1 MLAAQLINTS
11 FPSVHLL
18 DKASFALQLME
29 DYDVQ
34 HLCVVTDEKF
44 VGIVDKNTLLDT
56 HASAVIATLQ
66 NEFIVA
72 SVHADEHFL
81 AAAKLLSLHELSVL
95 PVVSTSADLVG
106 VITAKQMLIALTSH
120 VGADMK
126 GGVIVLEMEQRQ
138 YSFGEIARLVETND
152 AYVTQLNTIT
162 DAQTGMLLVTLQINR
177 IEVSTIVAT
186 FQRYDYSVKYYFGEE
201 NYQNELKENY
211 NHLLSY
217 LNM

>member
-56 HASAVIATLQ
+56 PETAVIATMQ
-66 NEFIVA
+66 DEFIVA

-81 AAAKLLSLHELSVL
+81 AGAKLLSLHELTML
-95 PVVSTSADLVG
+95 PVVSTTADLLG
-106 VITAKQMLIALTSH
+106 VITAKHMLAALTSH

-152 AYVTQLNTIT
+152 AYVTQLNTAT
-162 DAQTGMLLVTLQINR
+162 DTQTGMLLVTLQINR

>member
-1 MLAAQLINTS
+1 MLAAPLINNS

-18 DKASFALQLME
+18 DKASFALQLMD

-44 VGIVDKNTLLDT
+44 VGIIDKNTLLDT
-56 HASAVIATLQ
+56 NETAVIASLQ
-66 NEFIVA
+66 NEFIAA
-72 SVHADEHFL
+72 SIHPDEHFL
-81 AAAKLLSLHELSVL
+81 AGAKLLSMHELSIL
-95 PVVSTSADLVG
+95 PVVSAASDLLG
-106 VITAKQMLIALTSH
+106 VITAKQMLTALTSH
-120 VGADMK
+120 VGADTK

-138 YSFGEIARLVETND
+138 YSFGEIVRLVETND
-152 AYVTQLNTIT
+152 AYITQLNTAT
-162 DAQTGMLLVTLQINR
+162 DQQTGMLLVTIQINH

>member
-56 HASAVIATLQ
+56 PETAVIATMQ
-66 NEFIVA
+66 DEFIVA

-81 AAAKLLSLHELSVL
+81 AGAKLLSLHELTML
-95 PVVSTSADLVG
+95 PVVSTTADLLG
-106 VITAKQMLIALTSH
+106 VITAKHMLAALTSH

-126 GGVIVLEMEQRQ
+126 GGVIVFEMEQRQ

-152 AYVTQLNTIT
+152 AYVTQLNTAT
-162 DAQTGMLLVTLQINR
+162 DTQTGMLLVTLQINR

>member
-56 HASAVIATLQ
+56 HETAVIATMQ
-66 NEFIVA
+66 DDFMVA

-81 AAAKLLSLHELSVL
+81 VGAKLLSLHELTML
-95 PVVSTSADLVG
+95 PVVSTSADLLG
-106 VITAKQMLIALTSH
+106 VITAKQMLAALTSH
-120 VGADMK
+120 VGADRK
-126 GGVIVLEMEQRQ
+126 GAVIVLEMEQRQ

-152 AYVTQLNTIT
+152 AFVTQLSTTT

>member
-1 MLAAQLINTS
+1 MLA
-11 FPSVHLL
+11 
-18 DKASFALQLME
+18 
-29 DYDVQ
+29 
-34 HLCVVTDEKF
+34 
-44 VGIVDKNTLLDT
+44 
-56 HASAVIATLQ
+56 
-66 NEFIVA
+66 
-72 SVHADEHFL
+72 
-81 AAAKLLSLHELSVL
+81 
-95 PVVSTSADLVG
+95 
-106 VITAKQMLIALTSH
+106 ALTSH
-120 VGADMK
+120 VGADRK
-126 GGVIVLEMEQRQ
+126 GAVIVLEMEQRQ

-152 AYVTQLNTIT
+152 AFVTQLSTTT

>member
-29 DYDVQ
+29 DYDLQ
-34 HLCVVTDEKF
+34 HLCVVTEDKF
-44 VGIVDKNTLLDT
+44 VGIVDKNALLDT
-56 HASAVIATLQ
+56 DETAVIATLQ
-66 NEFIVA
+66 DEFITA
-72 SVHADEHFL
+72 SVHADAHFL
-81 AAAKLLSLHELSVL
+81 AASSLLSLHELTML
-95 PVVSTSADLVG
+95 PVVSTSADLLG
-106 VITAKQMLIALTSH
+106 VITAKHMLTILTSYL
-120 VGADMK
+120 GADTK
-126 GGVIVLEMEQRQ
+126 GGVIVLEMERRQ
-138 YSFGEIARLVETND
+138 YSFGEIVRLIETND
-152 AYVTQLNTIT
+152 AYVTQLNTAN
-162 DAQTGMLLVTLQINR
+162 DPQTGMLLVTIKINR

>member
-56 HASAVIATLQ
+56 PETAIIATMQ
-66 NEFIVA
+66 DEFIVA

-81 AAAKLLSLHELSVL
+81 AGAKLLSLHELTML
-95 PVVSTSADLVG
+95 PVVSTTADLLG
-106 VITAKQMLIALTSH
+106 VITAKHMLAALTSH

-152 AYVTQLNTIT
+152 AYVTQLNTAT
-162 DAQTGMLLVTLQINR
+162 DTQTGMLLVTLQINR

>member
-34 HLCVVTDEKF
+34 HLCVVTDEKL

-56 HASAVIATLQ
+56 HETAVIATLQ
-66 NEFIVA
+66 DEFITA
-72 SVHADEHFL
+72 SVHADAHFL
-81 AAAKLLSLHELSVL
+81 AGAKLLSLHELTML
-95 PVVSTSADLVG
+95 PVVSTAADLLG
-106 VITAKQMLIALTSH
+106 VITAKQMLAALTSH
-120 VGADMK
+120 VGADTR
-126 GGVIVLEMEQRQ
+126 GAVIVLEMEQRQ
-138 YSFGEIARLVETND
+138 YSFGEIVRLVETND
-152 AYVTQLNTIT
+152 AYVTQLNTAT
-162 DAQTGMLLVTLQINR
+162 DPKTGMLLVTIQINR

-186 FQRYDYSVKYYFGEE
+186 FQRYDYSIKYYFGEE

>member
-56 HASAVIATLQ
+56 HETAVIATMQ
-66 NEFIVA
+66 DEFMVA

-81 AAAKLLSLHELSVL
+81 VGAKLLSLHELTML
-95 PVVSTSADLVG
+95 PVVSTSADLLG
-106 VITAKQMLIALTSH
+106 VIAAKQMLAALTSH
-120 VGADMK
+120 VGADRK
-126 GGVIVLEMEQRQ
+126 GAVIVLEMEQRQ

-152 AYVTQLNTIT
+152 AFVTQLSTTT

>member
-44 VGIVDKNTLLDT
+44 VGIVDKNTLFDT

-66 NEFIVA
+66 NEFITA
-72 SVHADEHFL
+72 SVNADEHFL
-81 AAAKLLSLHELSVL
+81 AGAKLLSLHDLTVL
-95 PVVSTSADLVG
+95 PVVSTAADLLG
-106 VITAKQMLIALTSH
+106 VITGKQMLAALTSH
-120 VGADMK
+120 VGADTR
-126 GGVIVLEMEQRQ
+126 GGIIVLEMEQRQ
-138 YSFGEIARLVETND
+138 YSFGEIVRLVETND
-152 AYVTQLNTIT
+152 AYVTQLNTAT
-162 DAQTGMLLVTLQINR
+162 DPQTGMLLVTIQINH

-186 FQRYDYSVKYYFGEE
+186 FQRYDYSIKYYFGEE